1 MAEEDTWPISDVWYY
16 HDWHNHRYGSKT
28 FSELYKEGMDRKL
41 GPSDNLDDFCK
52 KAQLINY
59 ESHRAIFEAWNSK
72 MWNDASGVLLWMSHP
87 AWLVWF
93 GRITVQMAKL
103 PVPIMALKRRAVLFI
118 FR

>member
-1 MAEEDTWPISDVWYY
+1 
-16 HDWHNHRYGSKT
+16 
-28 FSELYKEGMDRKL
+28 MDRKL

-87 AWLVWF
+87 AWQYGLAELQFKWRNCRCLLWHSK
-93 GRITVQMAKL
+93 G
-103 PVPIMALKRRAVLFI
+103 VPSSSYSDES
-118 FR
+118 